1 MEENIVN
8 RIYED
13 IQKSNEPKRYWLY
26 GVSGRYMKAVEV
38 CNKLKIKPYIK
49 FVERAWDKYVEP
61 ESGKN
66 VVIIN
71 VTTPE
76 ELSNIGKFLDKWMN
90 YIPFRGYISTKEK
103 DENGKRIYD
112 PVTIDGGKYHLFIC
126 SKYDP
131 SFMNKDDYDN
141 TLFKEVFKI
150 FKVNGQ
156 TEQTEQTN

>member
-1 MEENIVN
+1 MQIIKKNMEENIVN

-90 YIPFRGYISTKEK
+90 YSLLSFRYSSIA
-103 DENGKRIYD
+103 
-112 PVTIDGGKYHLFIC
+112 P
-126 SKYDP
+126 SKW
-131 SFMNKDDYDN
+131 SA
-141 TLFKEVFKI
+141 
-150 FKVNGQ
+150 
-156 TEQTEQTN
+156 

>member
-1 MEENIVN
+1 MEENVVN

-66 VVIIN
+66 EFREKRSI
-71 VTTPE
+71 
-76 ELSNIGKFLDKWMN
+76 KFSQSMCN
-90 YIPFRGYISTKEK
+90 E
-103 DENGKRIYD
+103 
-112 PVTIDGGKYHLFIC
+112 GGI
-126 SKYDP
+126 
-131 SFMNKDDYDN
+131 
-141 TLFKEVFKI
+141 
-150 FKVNGQ
+150 
-156 TEQTEQTN
+156 